1 MSLVSRKA
9 LLATSLLLISS
20 ACFAEVITFS
30 NLSGNGTAVPNGY
43 AGMDWNNFYVMN
55 SMLTP
60 ISNNVVAGAVPNVG
74 SFAYNND
81 GAAAS
86 FDAPGT
92 FTFASAWLGTEWANH
107 MGLEVVGLLNG
118 NVVDTMVVALNN
130 GAPKQVNFNWSG
142 IDQVRFQPIGSATSN
157 GALQF
162 AVSELIV
169 NAPAPEPASL
179 LLLAP
184 GLGLAFTR
192 IRKMRLG
199 K

>member
-1 MSLVSRKA
+1 
-9 LLATSLLLISS
+9 LLISS
-20 ACFAEVITFS
+20 AGFAEVITFS
-30 NLSGNGTAVPNGY
+30 GLGGNGSAVPNGY
-43 AGMDWNNFYVMN
+43 SGMDWNNFYVMN
-55 SMLTP
+55 GMMLTP
-60 ISNNVVAGAVPNVG
+60 SSNNVALAGAVPNMG
-74 SFAYNND
+74 SFAYNNN

-162 AVSELIV
+162 AVSKLVV
-169 NAPAPEPASL
+169 NVPAPEPASL